1 MMMSVTTPVP
11 SAAGEFGQKRF
22 AQLGAALATVL
33 RKEEHQ
39 FSERIDIGSLDLLP
53 PEFLGFYET
62 GFREHSEMRREGALR
77 ETGRVNKFT
86 GR

>member
-39 FSERIDIGSLDLLP
+39 FAERVDIGSLDLLSP
-53 PEFLGFYET
+53 LFFGFDET
-62 GFREHSEMRREGALR
+62 GFGQHREMRRKGALR
-77 ETGRVNKFT
+77 ET
-86 GR
+86 